1 MPTTAEVIRRK
12 VEKGPEDRLWAF
24 SDFSAFPAPAVAK
37 TLSRLVDEGVVAR
50 VRKGVYYRPKTTRF
64 GTTKPDPTR
73 VFTHAL
79 DRKGIEWKPSGLSV
93 WNSLGLTTQVP
104 AISTFA
110 VDRRVDVAD
119 PSGRNRLRR
128 VASIHSVS
136 IEERAALDAL
146 RDLRLVPDTTPVV
159 AIRRL
164 IDLCREGRLS
174 FSHMRRVALH
184 EPPRVR
190 ALLGLIGT
198 ELGEDV
204 TALAKLRSSLNPTT
218 TFKLGLASS
227 FASATSWGIR

>member
-1 MPTTAEVIRRK
+1 MATPAEVIRRK

-24 SDFSAFPAPAVAK
+24 NDFSSLPAPAVAK
-37 TLSRLVDEGVVAR
+37 TLSRLVKEGVVAR

-64 GTTKPDPTR
+64 GTTKPDLTR
-73 VFTHAL
+73 VFTDAL
-79 DRKGIEWKPSGLSV
+79 DRKGIEWIPSGLSV

-104 AISTFA
+104 AIATFA

-119 PSGRNRLRR
+119 PSGRSRLRR

-146 RDLRLVPDTTPVV
+146 RDLRLVPDTTPVET
-159 AIRRL
+159 IRRL
-164 IDLCREGRLS
+164 IDLCREGRLL
-174 FSHMRRVALH
+174 FARMKRVALH

-198 ELGEDV
+198 ELGEDKA
-204 TALAKLRSSLNPTT
+204 ALAKLRASLNPTT

-227 FASATSWGIR
+227 FAAATSWGIR